1 MSILTIL
8 FLILLFII
16 LKPLF
21 RGFLLFRRYKK
32 AVNDA
37 YGQARAQQKQQ
48 SQQPAEP
55 VHKKVF
61 TKDMGEYVA
70 YEEINIDS
78 TTELHTDEG
87 DMKITTEEQIVD
99 VEWEE
104 I

>member
-16 LKPLF
+16 LRPLF
-21 RGFLLFRRYKK
+21 KGFLLFRRYKK

-37 YGQARAQQKQQ
+37 YGQARAQQKR
-48 SQQPAEP
+48 QQPAEP
-55 VHKKVF
+55 AHKKVF

-78 TTELHTDEG
+78 TTEIHTDEG
-87 DMKITTEEQIVD
+87 DVKITTEEQIVD